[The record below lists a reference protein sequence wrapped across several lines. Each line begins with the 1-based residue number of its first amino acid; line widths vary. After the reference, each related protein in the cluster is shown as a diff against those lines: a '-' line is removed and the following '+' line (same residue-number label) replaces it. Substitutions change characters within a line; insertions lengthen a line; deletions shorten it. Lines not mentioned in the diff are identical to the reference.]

1 MTMRGL
7 GLGLVLSAVLAL
19 TGCIKVDQT
28 LTLNAD
34 GSGTLAL
41 RYGMSEQMLAQLK
54 AMEQMAAQAEDGLE
68 VEQET
73 PFELDPEQVRADFE
87 ADKPDG
93 VELTAL
99 RSEVVDGWKYIDL
112 TVTFEDIRALKR
124 TELFEDS
131 QLGIERLNNGNFRIT
146 QRGGGD
152 DEMSGDAAGQQLMQQ
167 MTAMLA
173 GFRIAQTIVVPGDI
187 LDTNATVVDGRSA
200 AWVFDIAE
208 DPNVLRT
215 LNDTD
220 LVVTFAGDGV
230 KLPPITP

>member
-1 MTMRGL
+1 MTMMRRL
-7 GLGLVLSAVLAL
+7 GLGLVLLVGLVL

-41 RYGMSEQMLAQLK
+41 RYGMPEQTLAQLK
-54 AMEQMAAQAEDGLE
+54 AMEQMAAQSDETLSMR
-68 VEQET
+68 QET
-73 PFELDPEQVRADFE
+73 PFDFDPDQVRADFE

-99 RSEVVDGWKYIDL
+99 TSEVVDGWKFIDL

-131 QLGIERLNNGNFRIT
+131 QLAIERLGDGSYRIT
-146 QRGGGD
+146 QAGGGED
-152 DEMSGDAAGQQLMQQ
+152 VSGDAAGQQLMQQ

-173 GFRIAQTIVVPGDI
+173 GLRIAQTIVVPGDI
-187 LDTNATVVDGRSA
+187 INTNATAVDGRSA
-200 AWVFDIAE
+200 SWVFDIAE
-208 DPNVLRT
+208 DPNVINT
-215 LNDTD
+215 LNETD
-220 LVVTFAGDGV
+220 LTLTFAGDGV
-230 KLPPITP
+230 TLPTVAP